1 MNLKFNYKPYL
12 VILLFSWLML
22 VCGYYQDAHAQEVT
36 ATPIPTLQSTPGP
49 TSEPID
55 TPKPTDQITSPIV
68 DPITPTVTA
77 TPSPTSDSD
86 PTEATNLTP
95 EGVLAVVII
104 TPPSA
109 LTPTPTS
116 GIGFSVDLS
125 DLTLETL
132 VQSLISIAVIIIVA
146 ILGSRLIYLV
156 LRRLVKRT
164 KTEFDEQLLETI
176 RPQII
181 WLLAA
186 MGVQFITL
194 RAAFLSGDVFETVYV
209 LLYWFVAV
217 AIGWRSIDFA
227 SVWYLD
233 HLTTEKKKLPES
245 MVNLLKRLSQITLI
259 FVASAILLGYFG
271 VNILA
276 VSAALGLGGFAIA
289 LAAKDSITNIISG
302 FVLMFTQPFEIG
314 DRIDVPALGTWGDV
328 VEIGMRS
335 TEVLTRDNRLVIIP
349 NSAVVDNYVVNYSK
363 PDPTYRLQTDIGIGS
378 GENIADV
385 VRILQDS
392 VRRVEGVLADKN
404 VDVLF
409 TGFGDS
415 SNTFRVRWWVASYA
429 DKRRVTHN
437 VCTAIQEAADK
448 EGIDMPYTTFTLDN
462 QLKINPDD
470 IDEITQ
476 SPASE

>member
-1 MNLKFNYKPYL
+1 MNLKFKSFIAIFL
-12 VILLFSWLML
+12 ISWFTLLI
-22 VCGYYQDAHAQEVT
+22 GYHQIANAQDVT
-36 ATPIPTLQSTPGP
+36 PTPIPTLQSTPGA
-49 TSEPID
+49 TSEPIN
-55 TPKPTDQITSPIV
+55 TPKPTDQLTSPIV
-68 DPITPTVTA
+68 DPLTPTVEV
-77 TPSPTSDSD
+77 TPTPTSDPGTSGT
-86 PTEATNLTP
+86 PNLTP

-104 TPPSA
+104 TPPGE

-116 GIGFSVDLS
+116 GSGFSVDLS

-132 VQSLISIAVIIIVA
+132 LQSLISIAVVIVVA

-156 LRRLVKRT
+156 LRRLVRRT
-164 KTEFDEQLLETI
+164 ETEFDDQLLETI

-186 MGVQFITL
+186 IGFQFITI
-194 RAAFLSGDVFETVYV
+194 RAAFLSGDVFETIYF

-217 AIGWRSIDFA
+217 AIAWRSIDFA
-227 SVWYLD
+227 STWYLD
-233 HLTTEKKKLPES
+233 HQTTKEKTLPES
-245 MVNLLKRLSQITLI
+245 MVTLLKRLSQIILI
-259 FVASAILLGYFG
+259 FIASAILLGYFG

-289 LAAKDSITNIISG
+289 LAAKDSITNVISG
-302 FVLMFTQPFEIG
+302 FVLMFTQPFQIG
-314 DRIDVPALGTWGDV
+314 DRIDVPAVGTWGDV
-328 VEIGMRS
+328 VEIGMR
-335 TEVLTRDNRLVIIP
+335 TTKVLTRDNRLVIIP
-349 NSAVVDNYVVNYSK
+349 NSAVVDNYVVNYSE

-392 VRRVEGVLADKN
+392 VRQVEGVLADKN

-409 TGFGDS
+409 TEFGES

-429 DKRRVTHN
+429 DKRRVTHK

-448 EGIDMPYTTFTLDN
+448 EGIDMPFTTYTLDN

-470 IDEITQ
+470 IDDIAKSKAGE
-476 SPASE
+476 

>member
-1 MNLKFNYKPYL
+1 MNIKFKYKPFM
-12 VILLFSWLML
+12 VILLISWFML
-22 VCGYYQDAHAQEVT
+22 VCGYYQVASAQEVT
-36 ATPIPTLQSTPGP
+36 ATPIPTRQSTPDG
-49 TSEPID
+49 TSEQIG
-55 TPKPTDQITSPIV
+55 TPSSTDEPNNSIV
-68 DPITPTVTA
+68 DPTTPTATVTP
-77 TPSPTSDSD
+77 TPTSDPVTSG
-86 PTEATNLTP
+86 ATNLTP

-109 LTPTPTS
+109 LTPTPSS
-116 GIGFSVDLS
+116 GSGFSVDLS

-164 KTEFDEQLLETI
+164 ETEFDDQLLETI

-186 MGVQFITL
+186 MGFQFITL
-194 RAAFLSGDVFETVYV
+194 RAAFLSGDVFETIYV

-217 AIGWRSIDFA
+217 AIAWRSIDFA

-233 HLTTEKKKLPES
+233 HLTTEERQLPES
-245 MVNLLKRLSQITLI
+245 MVTLLKRLSQITLI
-259 FVASAILLGYFG
+259 FIASAILLGYFG

-289 LAAKDSITNIISG
+289 LAAKDSITNVISG
-302 FVLMFTQPFEIG
+302 FVLMFTQPFAIG
-314 DRIDVPALGTWGDV
+314 DRIDVPAVSTWGDV

-335 TEVLTRDNRLVIIP
+335 TKVLTRDNRLVIIP
-349 NSAVVDNYVVNYSK
+349 NSAVVDNYVVNYSE
-363 PDPTYRLQTDIGIGS
+363 PDPTFRLQTDIGIGT
-378 GENIADV
+378 GENIPDV
-385 VRILQDS
+385 VRILKDA
-392 VRRVEGVLADKN
+392 VAKVEGVMPDKN

-429 DKRRVTHN
+429 DKRRVTHD
-437 VCTAIQEAADK
+437 VCTAIQEVGTK
-448 EGIDMPYTTFTLDN
+448 EGIDMPNPTVDTNVTMQTLED
-462 QLKINPDD
+462 
-470 IDEITQ
+470 
-476 SPASE
+476 

>member
-1 MNLKFNYKPYL
+1 
-12 VILLFSWLML
+12 V
-22 VCGYYQDAHAQEVT
+22 
-36 ATPIPTLQSTPGP
+36 
-49 TSEPID
+49 
-55 TPKPTDQITSPIV
+55 
-68 DPITPTVTA
+68 
-77 TPSPTSDSD
+77 
-86 PTEATNLTP
+86 
-95 EGVLAVVII
+95 VVII
-104 TPPSA
+104 TPPGE

-116 GIGFSVDLS
+116 GSGFSVDLS

-146 ILGSRLIYLV
+146 ILGSRLIHLV

-164 KTEFDEQLLETI
+164 ETEFDDQLLETI

-186 MGVQFITL
+186 MGFQFITL
-194 RAAFLSGDVFETVYV
+194 RAAFLSGDVFETIYV

-217 AIGWRSIDFA
+217 AIAWRSIDFA

-245 MVNLLKRLSQITLI
+245 MVTLLKRLSQITLI

-271 VNILA
+271 VDILA

-289 LAAKDSITNIISG
+289 LAAKDSITNVISG
-302 FVLMFTQPFEIG
+302 FVLMFTQPFQIG
-314 DRIDVPALGTWGDV
+314 DRIDVPAVDTWGDV

-335 TEVLTRDNRLVIIP
+335 TKVLTRDNRLVIIP
-349 NSAVVDNYVVNYSK
+349 NSAVVDNYVVNYSE
-363 PDPTYRLQTDIGIGS
+363 PDPTYRLQTDIGIGT
-378 GENIADV
+378 GENIPDV
-385 VRILQDS
+385 VRILKDAVQK
-392 VRRVEGVLADKN
+392 VEGVLADKN

-429 DKRRVTHN
+429 DKRRVTHD
-437 VCTAIQEAADK
+437 VCTAIQEVGTK
-448 EGIDMPYTTFTLDN
+448 EGIDMPNPTYTLDN

-470 IDEITQ
+470 IDDIAN
-476 SPASE
+476 SLKKP

>member
-12 VILLFSWLML
+12 AILLISWFML
-22 VCGYYQDAHAQEVT
+22 VCGYYQDAHAQDVT
-36 ATPIPTLQSTPGP
+36 PTPIPTRQSTPGP
-49 TSEPID
+49 TSEPIG
-55 TPKPTDQITSPIV
+55 TSSSSDESNDPIV
-68 DPITPTVTA
+68 DPTMPTATVTPT
-77 TPSPTSDSD
+77 PTSDAG
-86 PTEATNLTP
+86 TNGTINLTP

-109 LTPTPTS
+109 LTPTPPPAS
-116 GIGFSVDLS
+116 GISVDLS

-156 LRRLVKRT
+156 LRRLVRRT
-164 KTEFDEQLLETI
+164 ETEFDEQLLETI

-186 MGVQFITL
+186 MGFQFITL
-194 RAAFLSGDVFETVYV
+194 RAAFLSGDVFETIYV

-217 AIGWRSIDFA
+217 AIAWRSIDFA

-245 MVNLLKRLSQITLI
+245 MVTLLKRLSQITLI

-289 LAAKDSITNIISG
+289 LAAKDSITNVISG
-302 FVLMFTQPFEIG
+302 FVLMFSQPFQIG
-314 DRIDVPALGTWGDV
+314 DRIDIPELGTWGDV

-335 TEVLTRDNRLVIIP
+335 TKVLTRDNRLVIIP
-349 NSAVVDNYVVNYSK
+349 NSAVVDNYVVNYSQ
-363 PDPTYRLQTDIGIGS
+363 PDSTYRLQTDIGIGS
-378 GENIADV
+378 GENIEDV
-385 VRILQDS
+385 VRILQET
-392 VRRVEGVLADKN
+392 VRKVEGVLPDKN

-429 DKRRVTHN
+429 DKRRVTHK

-448 EGIDMPYTTFTLDN
+448 EGIDMPFTTYTLDN

-470 IDEITQ
+470 IDELTQ

>member
-12 VILLFSWLML
+12 AILLISWLML
-22 VCGYYQDAHAQEVT
+22 VCGSYQDAHAQDVT
-36 ATPIPTLQSTPGP
+36 ATPVPTLESTPGP
-49 TSEPID
+49 TSEPIG
-55 TPKPTDQITSPIV
+55 TSSSSDESNGPIV
-68 DPITPTVTA
+68 DLTTPTATVTP
-77 TPSPTSDSD
+77 TPTSDAGTNGSI
-86 PTEATNLTP
+86 NLTP

-104 TPPSA
+104 TPAPEATPS
-109 LTPTPTS
+109 S
-116 GIGFSVDLS
+116 GSGFSVDLS

-146 ILGSRLIYLV
+146 LLGSRLIYLV

-186 MGVQFITL
+186 MGFQFITL

-245 MVNLLKRLSQITLI
+245 MVTLLKRLSQITLI